1 MMRLK
6 NNLFNHLF
14 LLIASLI
21 MIYPVFWWVG
31 AAFKSNEE
39 MSSPGLFPK
48 TWLWSNFTD
57 GWSSVPNFSFSHFYI
72 NTFELIIG
80 VLFTTVISTSLVAFA
95 FARLDFPLRKF
106 WFAILMVTLMLPQQV
121 TIVPQ
126 YVMFNHLGW
135 VNTYLPF
142 YIPHV
147 LAAGVGGPFFV
158 YLIIQFIRG
167 LPRDLDEAAKIDGC
181 SWFGIYWRIVLPL
194 TKPALVTVGIYCF
207 LWTWDDF
214 FGQLIYIN
222 TVDKYTINL
231 ALKLFIDSQGTI
243 PWGQLLAMSLVS
255 ILPAVTIFFLA
266 QKQFVEGVASGA
278 VKG

>member
-1 MMRLK
+1 MRSYK
-6 NNLFNHLF
+6 NSLNHLF
-14 LLIASLI
+14 LLLASII
-21 MIYPVFWWVG
+21 MIYPVFWWIG

-39 MSSPGLFPK
+39 MSSPGIFPK

-57 GWSSVPNFSFSHFYI
+57 GWNSVPNFSFTHFYG
-72 NTFELIIG
+72 NTFTLIAG

-95 FARLDFPLRKF
+95 FARLDFPLRKL
-106 WFAILMVTLMLPQQV
+106 WFGILMVTLMLPQQV

-126 YVMFNHLGW
+126 YVMFNKLNW

-142 YIPHV
+142 YIPHI
-147 LAAGVGGPFFV
+147 LAAGVGGPFFI

-194 TKPALVTVGIYCF
+194 TKPALVTVAIYCF

-231 ALKLFIDSQGTI
+231 ALKLFIDSQGSI

>member
-1 MMRLK
+1 MRSYK
-6 NNLFNHLF
+6 NSLNHLF
-14 LLIASLI
+14 LLAASLI

-48 TWLWSNFTD
+48 TWLWSNFTE
-57 GWSSVPNFSFSHFYI
+57 GWNSVPNFSFSHFYG
-72 NTFELIIG
+72 NTFALIAG

-106 WFAILMVTLMLPQQV
+106 WFGILMVTLMLPQQV

-126 YVMFNHLGW
+126 YVMFNKLNW

-181 SWFGIYWRIVLPL
+181 SWFGIYWRIILPL
-194 TKPALVTVGIYCF
+194 TRPALVTVAIYCF

-231 ALKLFIDSQGTI
+231 ALKLFIDSQGSI

-255 ILPAVTIFFLA
+255 ILPAVTIFFMA

>member
-1 MMRLK
+1 
-6 NNLFNHLF
+6 
-14 LLIASLI
+14 LLLASII
-21 MIYPVFWWVG
+21 MIYPVFWWIG

-39 MSSPGLFPK
+39 MSSPGIFPK

-57 GWSSVPNFSFSHFYI
+57 GWNSVPNFSFTHFYG
-72 NTFELIIG
+72 NTFTLIAG

-95 FARLDFPLRKF
+95 FARLDFPLRKL
-106 WFAILMVTLMLPQQV
+106 WFGILMVTLMLPQQV

-126 YVMFNHLGW
+126 YVMFNKLNW

-142 YIPHV
+142 YIPHI
-147 LAAGVGGPFFV
+147 LAAGVGGPFFI

-194 TKPALVTVGIYCF
+194 TKPALVTVAIYCF

-231 ALKLFIDSQGTI
+231 ALKLFIDSQGSI

>member
-1 MMRLK
+1 MRLQK
-6 NNLFNHLF
+6 NWLNHTF
-14 LLIASLI
+14 LIVASLL
-21 MIYPVFWWVG
+21 MIYPVIWWLG
-31 AAFKSNEE
+31 ASFKTNEE
-39 MSSPGLFPK
+39 MSSPNLFPK
-48 TWLWSNFTD
+48 EFRWSNFTE
-57 GWSSVPNFSFSHFYI
+57 GWEAVPNYSFGHFYL
-72 NTFELIIG
+72 NTFELIVG
-80 VLFTTVISTSLVAFA
+80 VLFTTIAATSLVAFA
-95 FARLDFPLRKF
+95 FARLDFPLRRF
-106 WFAILMVTLMLPQQV
+106 WFGILMVTLMLPQQV

-126 YVMFNHLGW
+126 YVMFNKLGW
-135 VNTYLPF
+135 VNSYLPF

-147 LAAGVGGPFFV
+147 LAAGVGGPFFI

-194 TKPALVTVGIYCF
+194 TRPALVTVAIYCF

-214 FGQLIYIN
+214 FGQLIYVN
-222 TVDKYTINL
+222 SVDKYTINL

>member
-1 MMRLK
+1 MRSYK
-6 NNLFNHLF
+6 NSLNHLF
-14 LLIASLI
+14 LLLASLI

-57 GWSSVPNFSFSHFYI
+57 GWNSVPNFSFSHFYG
-72 NTFELIIG
+72 NTFTLIAG

-106 WFAILMVTLMLPQQV
+106 WFGILMVTLMLPQQV

-126 YVMFNHLGW
+126 YVMFNKLNW

-142 YIPHV
+142 YIPHI
-147 LAAGVGGPFFV
+147 LAAGVGGPFFI

-194 TKPALVTVGIYCF
+194 TKPALVTVAIYCF

-231 ALKLFIDSQGTI
+231 ALKLFIDSQGSI